1 MMARS
6 FFINLKFGPFIGIV
20 LGLIVSI
27 VAIQASEEPVMGH
40 NSTIG
45 RIYILIMTTFFP
57 YVLSG
62 GISGFLVENVL
73 IENIALSTQF
83 FSKYKIG
90 SIVGCVLGGTCFFY
104 LLLSFGSIGGV
115 LIGGLAE
122 IFLGPKS
129 VLLGM
134 CLGTMV
140 ASVVLILSGSFIGL
154 FLGAFADS
162 LVRGLMKI
170 VT

>member
-1 MMARS
+1 M
-6 FFINLKFGPFIGIV
+6 

-27 VAIQASEEPVMGH
+27 VAIRISEDPVMGH

-45 RIYILIMTTFFP
+45 KIYILIMTTFLP

-62 GISGFLVENVL
+62 GISGFLAENVL
-73 IENIALSTQF
+73 IEKIALSTQF

-90 SIVGCVLGGTCFFY
+90 SIVGCVLGGTCSFY
-104 LLLSFGSIGGV
+104 LLLSFGTIGGV

-140 ASVVLILSGSFIGL
+140 ASVVLISKGQGINLRL
-154 FLGAFADS
+154 
-162 LVRGLMKI
+162 
-170 VT
+170 